1 MVIEKVFQQLKE
13 QDRKLT
19 KKRFCNEYLGKS
31 ESYYYVMRC
40 LNKEASNDALLK
52 CYVGLKKAADE
63 LEENGFVNINYHNNK
78 KLAEMVLGQIEGKV
92 AKEL

>member
-31 ESYYYVMRC
+31 ESYYYVMKY

-52 CYVGLKKAADE
+52 WYVGLRKAADD
-63 LEENGFVNINYHNNK
+63 LEENGFVKINYHNNK